1 MTNTAVC
8 KRLGL
13 SHQPY
18 QPRALVCNLC
28 KMHNNLQHNN
38 WINPNYTVQ
47 CYTMP
52 LCLPV
57 SVWTSSDVSTSYRLA
72 ARSQEAVTTCRP
84 PTNQSAAITTPWW
97 LFRVAV
103 ATRTVG
109 TSQEPSPSTS
119 PSSLS
124 DESWSSSHEP
134 YEGHTSRYT
143 QKRNA
148 TTDEQFTNQLLHLW
162 HWPWAGQTCFYMI
175 TSWIGLG
182 LKVTSLKI
190 LWNPRISQLKP
201 WDKQQHRATHS
212 DIWWRLGS
220 RKLHHIAPDVSRL
233 VPGGCANVKYTST
246 NMQHVQMDTQ
256 NWLLEAT

>member
-1 MTNTAVC
+1 
-8 KRLGL
+8 
-13 SHQPY
+13 
-18 QPRALVCNLC
+18 
-28 KMHNNLQHNN
+28 
-38 WINPNYTVQ
+38 
-47 CYTMP
+47 MP

-97 LFRVAV
+97 LFRVPV

-109 TSQEPSPSTS
+109 TSHEPSPSTS

-134 YEGHTSRYT
+134 YEGHTQTNHAR
-143 QKRNA
+143 
-148 TTDEQFTNQLLHLW
+148 TDEQLLHLW
-162 HWPWAGQTCFYMI
+162 HRPWAGQTCFYLSCLKAERWPVFKFYDI
-175 TSWIGLG
+175 LGYSSWNHG
-182 LKVTSLKI
+182 TNNS
-190 LWNPRISQLKP
+190 SSS
-201 WDKQQHRATHS
+201 THT
-212 DIWWRLGS
+212 DIWWWLGS

-246 NMQHVQMDTQ
+246 SM
-256 NWLLEAT
+256 